1 MDKTRESK
9 EEEITGSDLGTP
21 SAQRPTSANSVM
33 PRGVISASELQKGG
47 GFQKNG
53 GTNAPRREAAQHST
67 LKVNSQLEVI
77 RGEVERVRFKK
88 AESDFVIF
96 ELKAKDTLSSTV
108 VVGNGADIAAGLE
121 VIITG
126 EFVTHPRFGAQFKAR
141 NISIVPPSSTDG
153 ITKYLASGVIP
164 GIGPTLARRVA
175 EHFGGETLNIL
186 ERTPERIQEVSGIGS
201 SKAHAIATYLEENK
215 SLHEITR
222 FLTEHHIQP
231 GLANRIYKRYGN
243 RSIERLK
250 QNPYLLARDVVG
262 VGFRTADSVALRLG
276 IELESPERHRAGLL
290 YSLERAR
297 DDGHCF
303 LPREALFSSC
313 ESLLE
318 THPSLVDHE
327 QRLRELHEE
336 KLVSTRDEH
345 VYLTSLAHA
354 EEYIA
359 TFAVERLTPRKKM
372 LLDELEMEK
381 TIRRVEGD
389 LAITFSNEQRKA
401 VHAALSYRLLLLTG
415 GPGCGKTTVT
425 RAIVE
430 ALAEAGCNIALT
442 APTGRAA
449 QRMSQVCNLP
459 AKTIHRLLRFDPF
472 TRRFIHNESFPIEQ
486 DEKQVDAIIV
496 DESSMIDLL
505 LAQSLFSAIP
515 HNATII
521 LVGDKDQ
528 LPSVGPGRVFGELLS
543 ITEIPTITLSQLYRR
558 EETSRINDIA
568 YQINAGLDPQ
578 IPEPDGVTKSDAYF
592 LERTDSE
599 EAASTIER
607 LFIEQIPK
615 KFGIAPGDIT
625 VLTPSNRGPLGT
637 IQLNERLQ
645 RAVLGQHD
653 RAFTLTNSDISFYE
667 GDRVCQRKNNY
678 QIDEFGVFNGDTGT
692 IVEIDDSGKELTVEL
707 WDGRLINY
715 SENDIQQLTL
725 AYALTVHRSQGSEI
739 PCVVLALN
747 ESHYTLL
754 ERQLIY
760 TAVTRAKKLLIVVGS
775 RKSLSLASRRAQ
787 SKKRF
792 SSLKERIETI
802 LR

>member
-1 MDKTRESK
+1 MDQTRESK
-9 EEEITGSDLGTP
+9 DAQIIGSQEGKPAKDKP
-21 SAQRPTSANSVM
+21 SAASLTTSGAVV
-33 PRGVISASELQKGG
+33 PASELSK
-47 GFQKNG
+47 K
-53 GTNAPRREAAQHST
+53 A
-67 LKVNSQLEVI
+67 NSSGARSSELEVI

-88 AESDFVIF
+88 PDTDFVIF
-96 ELKAKDTLSSTV
+96 ELKPNSATASTV
-108 VVGNGADIAAGLE
+108 VVGSGADVAPGLE
-121 VIITG
+121 VVLTG
-126 EFVTHPRFGAQFKAR
+126 EFVTHPRFGKQFKAK
-141 NISIVPPSSTDG
+141 NIAVVPPSSTDG

-186 ERTPERIQEVSGIGS
+186 ERTPSRIQEVSGIGAN
-201 SKAHAIATYLEENK
+201 KAHAIATYLEENK

-222 FLTEHHIQP
+222 FLTEHHIAP

-250 QNPYLLARDVVG
+250 ENPYLLARDVVG

-313 ESLLE
+313 ENLLE
-318 THPSLVDHE
+318 TTPSLFDHE
-327 QRLRELHEE
+327 QRLRELDEE
-336 KLVSTRDEH
+336 KLIVIKDEN
-345 VYLTSLAHA
+345 VYLSTLASA
-354 EEYIA
+354 EEYVA
-359 TFAVERLTPRKKM
+359 RFAVERLAPRKKM
-372 LLDELEMEK
+372 LLEELEMER
-381 TIRRVEGD
+381 TIRRVEKD
-389 LAITFSNEQRKA
+389 LSITFSNEQRKA

-430 ALAEAGCNIALT
+430 ALTAAGCNIALT

-472 TRRFIHNESFPIEQ
+472 TRRFIHGESFPVEQ
-486 DEKQVDAIIV
+486 DEKPIDAVIV
-496 DESSMIDLL
+496 DESSMIDLP

-515 HNATII
+515 KDATII

-543 ITEIPTITLSQLYRR
+543 VTEIPTITLSQLYRR
-558 EETSRINDIA
+558 EESSHINDIA

-578 IPEPDGVTKSDAYF
+578 IPEPDGSTKSDAYF
-592 LERTDSE
+592 LERPDPE
-599 EAASTIER
+599 DAAATIER
-607 LFIEQIPK
+607 LFIDQIPK
-615 KFGIAPGDIT
+615 KFGIAAGDIT

-653 RAFTLTNSDISFYE
+653 RAFTLTNAEVPFYD

-692 IVEIDDSGKELTVEL
+692 IVEIDDTGKELTVEL
-707 WDGRLINY
+707 WDGRLIHY
-715 SENDIQQLTL
+715 AEHDIQQLTL

-739 PCVVLALN
+739 PCVILALH

-760 TAVTRAKKLLIVVGS
+760 TAVTRAKQLLIVVGS

-792 SSLKERIETI
+792 SSLKERIESI